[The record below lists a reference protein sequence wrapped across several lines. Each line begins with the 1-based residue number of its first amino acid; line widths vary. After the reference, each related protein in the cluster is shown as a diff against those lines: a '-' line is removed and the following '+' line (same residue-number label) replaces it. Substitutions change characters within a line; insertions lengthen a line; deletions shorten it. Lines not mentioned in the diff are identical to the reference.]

1 LAPVVVPCVPI
12 PEGPEGPELALLDEV
27 PVPAP
32 ELAAEPALAPA
43 APPPAPPPPP
53 PPPWANAVDE
63 TAIQV
68 SATSMGFRIMDG
80 LPCLVDNPWLS
91 WLVPLSVRSGEISAI
106 VVLIAPRTRTASEI
120 RTRTVAARS
129 LDKRDPKCVWH
140 LLSACSGR
148 MKIFALSKAK
158 NPDRSQSGLVV
169 RPKCKR
175 LRARPC
181 SARAFF
187 S

>member
-53 PPPWANAVDE
+53 PWAKTGADR
-63 TAIQV
+63 AKHV
-68 SATSMGFRIMDG
+68 SATSAEFLIIDD

-91 WLVPLSVRSGEISAI
+91 WLVPLSARSGEISA
-106 VVLIAPRTRTASEI
+106 VVAPIAPRTRTASEI